1 MVRTQSFLRFRPKE
15 RLIWLEVNSLIEN
28 KRLKVTLYLH
38 HRVILAVQINGMS
51 ITNAVSSVSAIGGQE
66 GQNQILLLITHLS
79 VQEC

>member
-1 MVRTQSFLRFRPKE
+1 MVRIQFFLRFRPKE
-15 RLIWLEVNSLIEN
+15 LWLEVNSLIEN
-28 KRLKVTLYLH
+28 KRLKVTLYVH
-38 HRVILAVQINGMS
+38 FRVILAVQINGMS

>member
-1 MVRTQSFLRFRPKE
+1 MS
-15 RLIWLEVNSLIEN
+15 
-28 KRLKVTLYLH
+28 YLH
-38 HRVILAVQINGMS
+38 FRVILAVQINGMS